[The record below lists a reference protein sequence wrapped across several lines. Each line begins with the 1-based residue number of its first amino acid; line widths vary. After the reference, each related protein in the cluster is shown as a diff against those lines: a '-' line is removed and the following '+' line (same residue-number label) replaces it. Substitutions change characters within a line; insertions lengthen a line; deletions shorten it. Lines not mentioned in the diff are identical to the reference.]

1 MSAAEEIMS
10 RNNSTV
16 QNATVDSKFR
26 PRSQS
31 ATFLQVLLA
40 GAVAVA
46 LAVTGCTKKRFD
58 ENDNSLNLVLRANVK
73 GLDPASANDLYSS
86 TVISQMYEGLLAYN
100 YLKRPFTL
108 QPALAEAMPEI
119 SKDGLTYTFKI
130 KKGVKFHDNAAFPD
144 GKGREVTA
152 QDFVYSWKR
161 LADPRNTSEGFW
173 IFDGKIKG
181 LNEWATAVKNEKAN
195 YDTPVEG
202 LQTPDS
208 HTLVIKLTGVYHQ
221 LSYVLAMPFAAV
233 VAREAVDKY
242 GKEFLNN
249 PVGTG
254 PFVLE
259 KSSDWVRN
267 SKITLKKNPTYR
279 PDTYP
284 SEGMPG
290 DAEKGLL
297 ADAGKQLPF
306 VDKLVFSEIVEDQ
319 PRWQNGLKGN
329 FDWVEI
335 PKDNFDNAVSKE
347 DRTKIVPD
355 LAAKGLSLD
364 ITPALD
370 VTYIGFNM
378 ADPVLGKNKFL
389 RQAMSKAFDSKTYI
403 EKFLNG
409 RGIAAQGP
417 VPPGIDSYDEA
428 FKNPNVAFNLEEA
441 KALLA
446 KAGFP
451 EGKGLPEFQYEGLAD
466 STARQGAEFF
476 VQAMAAI
483 GVKVKI
489 NSNTWPQFQEKIK
502 AQKAQIFGIAWGA
515 DYPDAQN
522 FLQLFYSKNK
532 TPGPNDTSFNSP
544 EFDKAYEASLKL
556 PPGAERTKLYQKLRD
571 IVADET
577 PWIFNAHR
585 LGYKLVHGWV
595 GNFKWTEVA
604 NDYPK
609 YIRIDAK
616 KRAELGN
623 KL

>member
-1 MSAAEEIMS
+1 MS
-10 RNNSTV
+10 RKNSIELS
-16 QNATVDSKFR
+16 ATVESKFR

-31 ATFLQVLLA
+31 ATFLQVILA

-46 LAVTGCTKKRFD
+46 LAMTGCTKKRFD

-86 TVISQMYEGLLAYN
+86 TVITQMYEGLLAYN

-108 QPALAEAMPEI
+108 QPALAESMPEI

-130 KKGVKFHDNAAFPD
+130 KKGVKFHDNAAFPN
-144 GKGREVTA
+144 GKGREVTV

-195 YDTPVEG
+195 YETPVEG
-202 LQTPDS
+202 LQSPDS
-208 HTLVIKLTGVYHQ
+208 HTLVIKLNGVYHQ
-221 LSYVLAMPFAAV
+221 LSYVLAMPFSAV
-233 VAREAVDKY
+233 VPKEAVEKY

-259 KSSDWVRN
+259 KPTDWVRN
-267 SKITLKKNPTYR
+267 SKITLKKNPHYR
-279 PDTYP
+279 PDFYP
-284 SEGMPG
+284 TEGMPG

-297 ADAGKQLPF
+297 VDAGKQLPL

-335 PKDNFDNAVSKE
+335 PKDNFDNAVAKE

-355 LAAKGLSLD
+355 LAAKGLKLD

-370 VTYIGFNM
+370 VTYIGLSM
-378 ADPVLGKNKFL
+378 VDPVLGKNKFV

-409 RGIAAQGP
+409 RGVAAQGP
-417 VPPGIDSYDEA
+417 VPPGIDSFEDS
-428 FKNPNVAFNLEEA
+428 FKNPNATFNVEEA
-441 KALLA
+441 KALLV

-451 EGKGLPEFQYEGLAD
+451 DGKGLPELQYEALSD
-466 STARQGAEFF
+466 STARQGAEYF

-483 GVKVKI
+483 GIKVKI

-522 FLQLFYSKNK
+522 FFQLFYSKNK

-544 EFDKAYEASLKL
+544 EFDKTYEAALKL
-556 PPGAERTKLYQKLRD
+556 PPGEERTKLYQKLRD
-571 IVADET
+571 IVADES

-609 YIRIDAK
+609 YIRIDGK
-616 KRAELGN
+616 KRADLGN

>member
-1 MSAAEEIMS
+1 MS
-10 RNNSTV
+10 RNSSTV
-16 QNATVDSKFR
+16 QSASVQSAAVDSKFR

-46 LAVTGCTKKRFD
+46 LAMTGCTKKRFD

-86 TVISQMYEGLLAYN
+86 TVITQMYEGLLAYN

-108 QPALAEAMPEI
+108 QAALAESMPEI

-130 KKGVKFHDNAAFPD
+130 KKGVKFHDNPAFPD

-181 LNEWATAVKNEKAN
+181 LNEWASAVKNEKAN
-195 YDTPVEG
+195 YETPVEG

-208 HTLVIKLTGVYHQ
+208 HTLVIKLNGVYHQ
-221 LSYVLAMPFAAV
+221 LAYVLAMPFSAV
-233 VAREAVDKY
+233 VPREAVEKY

-259 KSSDWVRN
+259 KPSDWVRN
-267 SKITLKKNPTYR
+267 SKITLKKNPNYR
-279 PDTYP
+279 PDFYP
-284 SEGMPG
+284 TEGMPG

-297 ADAGKQLPF
+297 ADAGKQLPL

-335 PKDNFDNAVSKE
+335 PKDNFDNAVAKD

-355 LAAKGLSLD
+355 LAAKGLALD

-378 ADPVLGKNKFL
+378 VDPVLGKNKLL
-389 RQAMSKAFDSKTYI
+389 RQAMSKAFDSNTYI
-403 EKFLNG
+403 QKFLNG

-417 VPPGIDSYDEA
+417 VPPGIDSYEDA
-428 FKNPNVAFNLEEA
+428 FKNPNSAFNIEEA
-441 KALLA
+441 KALLT

-451 EGKGLPEFQYEGLAD
+451 EGKGLPEFQYEGLSD

-483 GVKVKI
+483 GIKVKI

-522 FLQLFYSKNK
+522 FFQLFYSKNK

-544 EFDKAYEASLKL
+544 EFDKAYEAALKL
-556 PPGAERTKLYQKLRD
+556 PPGTERTKLYHKMRD
-571 IVADET
+571 IVADES

-623 KL
+623 RL

>member
-1 MSAAEEIMS
+1 MS

-221 LSYVLAMPFAAV
+221 LSYVLAMPFASV

-254 PFVLE
+254 PFILE
-259 KSSDWVRN
+259 KPSDWVRN

-279 PDTYP
+279 TDLYP

-297 ADAGKQLPF
+297 ADAGKQLPL

-329 FDWVEI
+329 FDWFEI
-335 PKDNFDNAVSKE
+335 PKDNFDNAVAKD
-347 DRTKIVPD
+347 DRKKIAPD
-355 LAAKGLSLD
+355 LAAKGINLD
-364 ITPALD
+364 ITPNLD

-378 ADPVLGKNKFL
+378 VDPVLGKNKLL

-403 EKFLNG
+403 SKFLND
-409 RGIAAQGP
+409 RGIPSHGP
-417 VPPGIDSYDEA
+417 VPPDIDSYDETY
-428 FKNPNVAFNLEEA
+428 KNPNVAFNVEEA

-451 EGKGLPEFQYEGLAD
+451 EGKGLPEFQYEGLSDA
-466 STARQGAEFF
+466 TARQGAEFF

-556 PPGAERTKLYQKLRD
+556 PPGAERTKLYQKMRD